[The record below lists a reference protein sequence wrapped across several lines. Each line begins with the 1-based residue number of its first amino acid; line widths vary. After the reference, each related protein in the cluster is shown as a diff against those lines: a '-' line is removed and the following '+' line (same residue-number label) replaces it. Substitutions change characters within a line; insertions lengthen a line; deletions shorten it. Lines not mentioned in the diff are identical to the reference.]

1 MTLIIAGYTAAP
13 TDKRDAAIYYE
24 QLFAVPRVGGLELGW
39 NGTNT
44 RTDIQADIADLLN
57 SVPAEWVFTLSAIR
71 STYQSWVKDH
81 RFGLASADEDGRL
94 AAVDMA
100 RGIADAIKAIN
111 DNAGRR
117 VVTAVELHAAPGFN
131 DRTFN
136 PNPHAFARSLRQVAD
151 FDWNGTAVLVE
162 HCDAFVPN
170 QIPAKGFL
178 SLEQEIDVLKTLAG
192 SPIGLSL
199 NWGRSLIE
207 LRDPDRV
214 ADQVEQASAS
224 GLLKAF
230 TFSGTAEIDNPV
242 GRAWADSHLP
252 FADPVDGRYGEPA
265 SLLTVARAQESLQ
278 ELDDLLFLAVK
289 TNWPANRTDPVERA
303 ASVITNFNTVVDL
316 IDRTKNPIRRIG

>member
-1 MTLIIAGYTAAP
+1 VTLIIAGYTAAP
-13 TDKRDAAIYYE
+13 TDKRDADIYYE
-24 QLFAVPRVGGLELGW
+24 QLFAVRRVGGLELGW
-39 NGTNT
+39 NGTNAQA
-44 RTDIQADIADLLN
+44 DIHADIADLLT
-57 SVPAEWVFTLSAIR
+57 SVPAGWVFTLSAIR

-81 RFGLASADEDGRL
+81 RFGLASADEGGRL

-100 RGIADAIKAIN
+100 RGIAEAIKAIN

-131 DRTFN
+131 DRTFI
-136 PNPHAFARSLRQVAD
+136 PNPQAFARSLQQVAD
-151 FDWNGTAVLVE
+151 LDWKGTAVIVE

-170 QIPAKGFL
+170 QAPAKGFL

-214 ADQVEQASAS
+214 VDHVKQASAS

-230 TFSGTAEIDNPV
+230 TFSGTAGKDNAV
-242 GRAWADSHLP
+242 GPAWADSHLP
-252 FADPVDGRYGEPA
+252 FADTVDGKFCEPA
-265 SLLTVARAQESLQ
+265 SLLTAARAKESLK
-278 ELDDLLFLAVK
+278 ELDNLLFLAVK
-289 TNWPANRTDPVERA
+289 TNWPASRTDPIERA
-303 ASVITNFNTVVDL
+303 ASVITNFNTVLDL
-316 IDRTKNPIRRIG
+316 IDRTKNPIKS

>member
-81 RFGLASADEDGRL
+81 RFGLASPDEDGRL

-100 RGIADAIKAIN
+100 REIVDAIKAIN

-117 VVTAVELHAAPGFN
+117 VVTAVELHSAPGFT
-131 DRTFN
+131 DREFI
-136 PNPHAFARSLRQVAD
+136 PNPKAFARSLQQVAD
-151 FDWNGTAVLVE
+151 LDWNGTAVMVE
-162 HCDAFVPN
+162 HCDAFLPN
-170 QIPAKGFL
+170 QTPAKGFL
-178 SLEQEIDVLKTLAG
+178 SLEQEIGVLKSLAG

-214 ADQVEQASAS
+214 VDHVKLASAS
-224 GLLKAF
+224 GLLRAF
-230 TFSGTAEIDNPV
+230 TFSGAAGKDNAV

-252 FADPVDGRYGEPA
+252 FADAVDERYGEPA
-265 SLLTVARAQESLQ
+265 SLLTVARAEESLK

-289 TNWPANRTDPVERA
+289 TNWPANRADPVERA
-303 ASVITNFNTVVDL
+303 ASVITNFNTVVTL
-316 IDRTKNPIRRIG
+316 IDRTKHPIRSVD